1 MKSVLEEL
9 YYGNLRPFEERRT
22 ENSDDHIIYM
32 EEFRRRF
39 LDTLTES
46 QRKEFFSYECHMS
59 EATSDAECKAFVK
72 GFRLGLKI
80 LLEVLQKV

>member
-9 YYGNLRPFEERRT
+9 YYGNLRPFAERRL
-22 ENSDDHIIYM
+22 ENTNEHISYM
-32 EEFRRRF
+32 EEFRVKF

-59 EATSDAECKAFVK
+59 EATSDAECEAFVK

-80 LLEVLQKV
+80 LLEVLQKG